1 MKAYYNE
8 SGKLTQINIERAT
21 WAFNAERNTFAVT
34 SVAATKQGES
44 FTIRNIGKIY
54 RSVED
59 FQAGRRYV
67 EDTVGP
73 ETSELFF
80 LTSEHCLLT
89 LAKCI
94 DKESIIIDQS
104 GTITAWKWREHVY
117 EYDYNEG
124 RLLCADLNGCKLF
137 KDIANA
143 RMCLDF
149 TVEDEDGE
157 REVQSIFSQLTFTA
171 EQEQA
176 IKELEAAITAC
187 KESGLVFGWQP
198 DAEEIG
204 VMRKEIDCEYRTD
217 VDDARQIDVSA
228 LVSNVEIGR
237 RILCP
242 ERWESEDNVYVIERK
257 G

>member
-117 EYDYNEG
+117 DYYYTEG
-124 RLLCADLNGCKLF
+124 RLHCADLDGCKLF
-137 KDIANA
+137 KDIATA

-149 TVEDEDGE
+149 VVEDEDGE
-157 REVQSIFSQLTFTA
+157 REVQSIFSKLTFTA

-176 IKELEAAITAC
+176 IKELEAAISAC
-187 KESGLVFGWQP
+187 RKAGLVFGWEP

-204 VMRKEIDCEYRTD
+204 IMRKEIDCEYRKD

-242 ERWESEDNVYVIERK
+242 ERWESEDNVYVIDK
-257 G
+257 